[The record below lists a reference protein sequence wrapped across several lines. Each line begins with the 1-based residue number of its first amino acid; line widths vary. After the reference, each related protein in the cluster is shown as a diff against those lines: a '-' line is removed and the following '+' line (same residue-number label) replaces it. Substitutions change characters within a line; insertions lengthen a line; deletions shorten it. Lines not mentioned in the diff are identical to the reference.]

1 LTSEAFF
8 VHISFPQNNL
18 AKFKCHSVDAH
29 FHLLDNLMLYHR
41 AKRGERSARSDD
53 GKPLS
58 SFVWNEI
65 VYRSFQAGNL
75 KELNLDFFHTL
86 QSAVSKRIYRFLDKR
101 FYHGHKWQ
109 FPLAQFAREHIGLS
123 RQYDTAQLKRRL
135 NPAIEELEE
144 AGFLTPLPPKERFH
158 QLRRGEWE
166 VVFVRAPKAQEPSR
180 PMSDLENRLI
190 ERGVTATSAVRLVR
204 KYSADAINAK
214 LAVFDAL
221 RRADDR
227 RVSRNPAGYLVKSI
241 SEDYAPPVG
250 FLARA
255 CQSTSET
262 SVAVLGAAGSGV
274 KRQAVEIPI
283 SESDRNGTAP

>member
-1 LTSEAFF
+1 
-8 VHISFPQNNL
+8 
-18 AKFKCHSVDAH
+18 VDAH

-41 AKRGERSARSDD
+41 AKRSARNDD

-101 FYHGHKWQ
+101 FYHGHKWR

-135 NPAIEELEE
+135 NPAIAELER

-166 VVFVRAPKAQEPSR
+166 VLFVRSPKAKEPSR

-190 ERGVTATSAVRLVR
+190 ERGVTATSAVDLVR
-204 KYSADAINAK
+204 KYPADAINAK

-221 RRADDR
+221 RRTGDR
-227 RVSRNPAGYLVKSI
+227 RVSRNPPGYLVRSI
-241 SEDYAPPVG
+241 REDYVPPVG
-250 FLARA
+250 LLEKA
-255 CQSTSET
+255 CQSSCESAVVVKDIARDRAQPALSE
-262 SVAVLGAAGSGV
+262 
-274 KRQAVEIPI
+274 K
-283 SESDRNGTAP
+283 NGRRPLY